1 MGRPLDGVEA
11 KIALARVHLE
21 ALHRAAGRLFAE
33 QPIRIDLLPDR
44 QEGWFLVRPD
54 FVAEPPLSLGVGIGD
69 VVHNLRSAL
78 DHLVWQLSLVQ
89 TAKPS
94 RQTQFPIADNAS
106 AFRDQCFRI
115 AWLPPDQQA
124 MIESVQPY
132 NRGGPA
138 SNLRLLRE
146 LSNADKHR
154 VLTPVLNV
162 PSAVDVDFEGDN
174 CEVHDVQWLGGNRLR
189 GGTDMARLRLSGQLA
204 DPHVRM
210 RGTVV
215 PDVVFEDGWSVLV
228 GLMGIGAEVVR
239 IVEEFE
245 PILEPQEIPI
255 PFMFQRRPWAQLN
268 TLP

>member
-1 MGRPLDGVEA
+1 MARPLDGVEA
-11 KIALARVHLE
+11 KIARARAHLE
-21 ALHRAAGRLFAE
+21 SLHRAAGRLFAD
-33 QPIRIDLLPDR
+33 QPIRFDLVPDR

-54 FVAEPPLSLGVGIGD
+54 FVAEPPHSLGVGIGD

-78 DHLVWQLSLVQ
+78 DHLVWQLSLGQ

-94 RQTQFPIADNAS
+94 RQTQFPITDNAS

-154 VLTPVLNV
+154 VLTPILNL
-162 PSAVDVDFEGDN
+162 PSAIDVEFEGDN
-174 CEVHDVQWLGGNRLR
+174 CEVQDVQWFGGNRLQ
-189 GGTDMARLRLSGQLA
+189 GGTDMARLRLSGELA

-215 PDVVFEDGWSVLV
+215 PDVIFEDGWSVLV

-245 PILEPQEIPI
+245 PILEPQEVPI
-255 PFMFQRRPWAQLN
+255 PFMFQRRPWAQFN